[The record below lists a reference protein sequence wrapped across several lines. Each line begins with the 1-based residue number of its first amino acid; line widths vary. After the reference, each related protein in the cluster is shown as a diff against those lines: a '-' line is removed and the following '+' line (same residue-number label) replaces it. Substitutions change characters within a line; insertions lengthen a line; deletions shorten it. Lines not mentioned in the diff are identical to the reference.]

1 VHKSTETLL
10 AVPRYSDLLEDQ
22 YHEDESERGRAL
34 VSSAGGWRAEMAKWI
49 SEAREAELEE
59 SDDDTERAD
68 VVANDRQR
76 RNTTAWKW
84 KPLTLA
90 LLFGGEK
97 PPRSRLPP
105 EEVDAESQLME
116 ALAEL
121 EEDERPDDGEL
132 EIPSDEEFVG

>member
-1 VHKSTETLL
+1 
-10 AVPRYSDLLEDQ
+10 
-22 YHEDESERGRAL
+22 
-34 VSSAGGWRAEMAKWI
+34 MAKWI
-49 SEAREAELEE
+49 GEARDAELEEE
-59 SDDDTERAD
+59 SDDDTEAD
-68 VVANDRQR
+68 VVVNNRQR
-76 RNTTAWKW
+76 GNAVWKW

-105 EEVDAESQLME
+105 EEIDAESQLME

-121 EEDERPDDGEL
+121 EEDERPDDGEV